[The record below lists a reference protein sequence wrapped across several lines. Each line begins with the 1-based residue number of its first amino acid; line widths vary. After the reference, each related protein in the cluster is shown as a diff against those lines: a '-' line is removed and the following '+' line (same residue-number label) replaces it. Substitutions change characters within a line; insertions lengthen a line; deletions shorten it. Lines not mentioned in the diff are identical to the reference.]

1 MYQKNKKAETVSSY
15 YSFPWK
21 PLHLREERKQRD
33 LKAKSRCEAIIL
45 KTDRRAQKHSN
56 TNIKKL
62 KQGTCLAPHTW
73 NLNWIN
79 CHRTSFDFDTNQI
92 LLACLQLQWR
102 RRRKPEEAEE
112 ERRRR
117 WKCRGRRPPSLL
129 PPFPP
134 ITTSLCCLHKRT
146 VLDSSSMGTRYS
158 SKTVASD
165 SHNVSICVLLR

>member
-1 MYQKNKKAETVSSY
+1 LSAWTGMEENRVPKPQDQTMSQGTNTKRQEKRARWSLTMPHLWSETDKARKLAIKHKY
-15 YSFPWK
+15 WK
-21 PLHLREERKQRD
+21 
-33 LKAKSRCEAIIL
+33 
-45 KTDRRAQKHSN
+45 AQTRNMSN
-56 TNIKKL
+56 TTHLKIELNKL
-62 KQGTCLAPHTW
+62 PPPFVRLRHKS
-73 NLNWIN
+73 I
-79 CHRTSFDFDTNQI
+79 
-92 LLACLQLQWR
+92 LACLLQLQWR
-102 RRRKPEEAEE
+102 RRRKPEDAEE

-134 ITTSLCCLHKRT
+134 VTTSLCCLHKRT